1 MAEPQDLIF
10 NNIIKQ
16 IIKKSLFTERQIQI
30 ILNQSDLQK
39 SRFSITKGAYFR
51 QVKQSRDKLLALY
64 YSIVLL
70 KGLGVLLPEDVELM
84 SRLSEQV
91 SVIQGSDVFPVREE
105 EIINVITELL
115 RRACR
120 V

>member
-1 MAEPQDLIF
+1 MSEPQDLIF

-91 SVIQGSDVFPVREE
+91 SVIQGSDVFPEKEE
-105 EIINVITELL
+105 EIISVIAELL
-115 RRACR
+115 HRACR

>member
-70 KGLGVLLPEDVELM
+70 KGLGVLLPEDIELM
-84 SRLSEQV
+84 SGLSERV
-91 SVIQGSDVFPVREE
+91 SVIQGSDVFPEREE
-105 EIINVITELL
+105 EIIDVIAELL

>member
-1 MAEPQDLIF
+1 MAEPQDIIF

-64 YSIVLL
+64 YSIILL

-91 SVIQGSDVFPVREE
+91 SVIQGSDVFPEREQ

-115 RRACR
+115 HRACR